1 MKPMFRSLTRVVMIG
16 LTCLSLAAPIA
27 WAQESTRAP
36 DQSQRT
42 YMRLSPKTST
52 YTWLAAGGMLVATLV
67 VAFIRPKRCAS
78 H

>member
-1 MKPMFRSLTRVVMIG
+1 MKPMFRSLTRAVMIG
-16 LTCLSLAAPIA
+16 LTCLSLAGPIA
-27 WAQESTRAP
+27 WGQESTRP
-36 DQSQRT
+36 SDQSQPT
-42 YMRLSPKTST
+42 YMRIVPKTST

>member
-1 MKPMFRSLTRVVMIG
+1 MKPMFRSLTRAVIIG
-16 LTCLSLAAPIA
+16 LACLSLAGPIA
-27 WAQESTRAP
+27 WGQESPPSRQ
-36 DQSQRT
+36 QSQQT
-42 YMRLSPKTST
+42 YIRLTPTTAT

>member
-1 MKPMFRSLTRVVMIG
+1 MKPMFRSLTRTVMIG
-16 LTCLSLAAPIA
+16 LTCLSLAGPIA
-27 WAQESTRAP
+27 WAQEPTGPP
-36 DQSQRT
+36 DRSQQA
-42 YMRLSPKTST
+42 YMRIVPKTAT